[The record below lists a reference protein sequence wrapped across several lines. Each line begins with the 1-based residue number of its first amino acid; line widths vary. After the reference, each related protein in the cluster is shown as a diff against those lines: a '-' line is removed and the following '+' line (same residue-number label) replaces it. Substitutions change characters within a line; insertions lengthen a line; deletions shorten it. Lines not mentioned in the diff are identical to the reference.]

1 MDRCWKCGSPM
12 TKNSRERIC
21 TNCGRTV
28 QRHKNSTPSYN
39 DSTSGDVGTLGALL
53 GLGLLGL
60 AFASSKKNTSSSD
73 DIEIPDYVD
82 YSYLLEE
89 EEKQRKRRA
98 WAKKHKKGIAI
109 CILAMILSSLLF
121 VAYHESQLLIPLGF
135 DSSSLDGMRYTEV
148 VQLLKES
155 GFTNIQTKEISD
167 LTLSREDEHDLV
179 TEINLLHTSE
189 FDETTKYPSN
199 LWITVVYH
207 TIELYAPPLSAKEA
221 KGMNY
226 SDIVEAFEDAGF
238 INIIVNIEYDIIT
251 GWLTDDGEVESV
263 TINGEKKFTEESE
276 FRPDAEIV
284 ITYHTLRKNKETE

>member
-28 QRHKNSTPSYN
+28 QRHKNSTPSYS
-39 DSTSGDVGTLGALL
+39 DSSSGDVGTLGALL

-82 YSYLLEE
+82 YSYLIED

-98 WAKKHKKGIAI
+98 WARRHKKGIAI
-109 CILAMILSSLLF
+109 CILVLILSAFLF
-121 VAYHESQLLIPLGF
+121 VVYHESQLLIPLGF
-135 DSSSLDGMRYTEV
+135 DSSSLEGMRYTEV

-179 TEINLLHTSE
+179 TEIKLLHTSD
-189 FDETTKYPSN
+189 FSETTKYPSN
-199 LWITVVYH
+199 LWITIAYH
-207 TIELYAPPLSAKEA
+207 TIELYAPPISAKEA
-221 KGMNY
+221 KSMDY
-226 SDIVEAFEDAGF
+226 TDVVKAFEDAGF
-238 INIIVNIEYDIIT
+238 INITVNIEYDIIT
-251 GWLTDDGEVESV
+251 GWLTDDGEVKSV
-263 TINGEKKFTEESE
+263 TINGDKKFDYYDKY
-276 FRPDAEIV
+276 RLDAEVI
-284 ITYHTLRKNKETE
+284 ITYHTFKKNKPS